1 MIINKTRKILSK
13 DTLVTLYYSFVHPY
27 LNYTIEL
34 WGSTT
39 QYNLNSLH
47 KMQKKIVR
55 MICKVPYRS
64 HTASLFQ
71 DLKIFNI
78 HNIYHY
84 HMCLLM
90 FKIYKGQSPLLLRNM
105 FTLSDN
111 VNNTRQMFNYNL
123 PLFRLAIC
131 QKSFGYKGVKIWNYI
146 VSHVNLNFTTI
157 TFKKHVK
164 RHLLNNDIL
173 I

>member
-1 MIINKTRKILSK
+1 
-13 DTLVTLYYSFVHPY
+13 
-27 LNYTIEL
+27 
-34 WGSTT
+34 
-39 QYNLNSLH
+39 
-47 KMQKKIVR
+47 MQKKIVR
-55 MICKVPYRS
+55 MICKVPYRP

-78 HNIYHY
+78 HNIYHC

-131 QKSFGYKGVKIWNYI
+131 QKSFGYKGVKILNYI
-146 VSHVNLNFTTI
+146 ESHVNLNFTTI